1 MYLLPNTL
9 VAQIEQLIQCFLS
22 VCADCNF
29 WTKWHLLS
37 VVWMRD
43 AGLVAIG
50 IVKGR
55 LRQMRFEKVL
65 GCIQVWDESDVSW
78 MHDVTRVDCCWM
90 ASCVRC
96 KTSSKLPRRSL
107 KPLLR
112 SSRRAFSPGPCS
124 VRCFMS
130 PFYTTWCAGELENQP
145 FPQESGGGS
154 RRNFFTRPVFI
165 FFGCGRC
172 LCGLGDMKG
181 IWPVKPVPLK
191 KPQDRCLLMIHAC
204 SQS

>member
-1 MYLLPNTL
+1 
-9 VAQIEQLIQCFLS
+9 
-22 VCADCNF
+22 
-29 WTKWHLLS
+29 
-37 VVWMRD
+37 MRD

-55 LRQMRFEKVL
+55 LRQMHFEKVL

-78 MHDVTRVDCCWM
+78 MHGVTRVDCCWM

-154 RRNFFTRPVFI
+154 RRNFFTRPVGI
-165 FFGCGRC
+165 FFGCGRSVLVWFGWHEGHLARKTC
-172 LCGLGDMKG
+172 ATEEAERQISTDDTCMLSKLSINSERMGDASPIYYLGFTYGESPTVNPCFLLCGHDT
-181 IWPVKPVPLK
+181 
-191 KPQDRCLLMIHAC
+191 
-204 SQS
+204 